1 MFTGIIEDIGI
12 IEKIEK
18 DRDNIILY
26 IYCSFLDE
34 IKINQSISH
43 NGICLTVTSLNKNN
57 YTVCLINETIRKTN
71 ASSWKIGNNIN
82 LERCLKIGD
91 RLDGHFV
98 QGHIDSIIECVNIDD
113 QEGSWVFEFKYPQ
126 EYAKYIVPKG
136 SISINGVSLTIAEVN
151 DNKSFFTVAIIPYTF
166 KHTNFKSIKKGDF
179 VNTEFDILTKQ
190 IVRINEK
197 K

>member
-1 MFTGIIEDIGI
+1 MFTGIIEEIGI

-26 IYCSFLDE
+26 IYCAFLDE

-57 YTVCLINETIRKTN
+57 YTVCLISETIRKTN
-71 ASSWKIGNNIN
+71 ASSWKIGNRIN

-166 KHTNFKSIKKGDF
+166 KYTNFKSIKKGDF

>member
-57 YTVCLINETIRKTN
+57 YTVCLISETIRKTN

-126 EYAKYIVPKG
+126 EYAKYIVTKG

-166 KHTNFKSIKKGDF
+166 QHTNFKSIKKGDY
-179 VNTEFDILTKQ
+179 VNIEFDILTKQ
-190 IVRINEK
+190 IVRINENK
-197 K
+197 

>member
-1 MFTGIIEDIGI
+1 MFTGIIEEIGI

-57 YTVCLINETIRKTN
+57 YTVCLISETIRKTN

-166 KHTNFKSIKKGDF
+166 QHTNFKSIKKGDY
-179 VNTEFDILTKQ
+179 VNIEFDILTKQ
-190 IVRINEK
+190 IVRINENK
-197 K
+197 